1 MAGRASTPVTA
12 EVLDRLSKTIA
23 ERRHAD
29 PEKSYTARLFQR
41 GMPKIAQ
48 KVGEEAVE
56 ALIEGIR
63 GKPTRL
69 VSESADLLYHLL
81 VLWEAAGIKPA
92 AVWKEL
98 ARREQ
103 GVAGDDEPQS

>member
-1 MAGRASTPVTA
+1 MAGSRSAPVSA
-12 EVLDRLSKTIA
+12 DVLDRLSKTIA

-29 PEKSYTARLFQR
+29 PDKSYTARLFQR
-41 GMPKIAQ
+41 GIPKIAQ

-56 ALIEGIR
+56 ALIEGVR
-63 GKPTRL
+63 GKPARL

-81 VLWEAAGIKPA
+81 VLWEAAGVKPG

-103 GVAGDDEPQS
+103 GVAADDEPQS